1 MVRAVRI
8 IAFSLLLAV
17 TAAAHDLEEEATV
30 IAELMDLRPGMQV
43 ADVGAGSGEFSEE
56 LARRLE
62 GSGHVFVNEID
73 DGELIK
79 LRRLLERTELTSMSL
94 VVGETDDT
102 GLPYAC
108 CDAILL
114 RYVYHHMSNRKDM
127 RSSLGRSVRPGG
139 LIVVIEKDEIGD
151 GIPADDL
158 IADMSTAGFEVVSR
172 HPEWGGHDDHYG
184 VVFRG
189 VERPLSF

>member
-1 MVRAVRI
+1 
-8 IAFSLLLAV
+8 
-17 TAAAHDLEEEATV
+17 
-30 IAELMDLRPGMQV
+30 
-43 ADVGAGSGEFSEE
+43 
-56 LARRLE
+56 
-62 GSGHVFVNEID
+62 
-73 DGELIK
+73 
-79 LRRLLERTELTSMSL
+79 MSL
-94 VVGETDDT
+94 VEGDVEDTRLPDD
-102 GLPYAC
+102 C
-108 CDAILL
+108 CDGIML
-114 RYVYHHMSNRKDM
+114 RYVYHHMSNPEGM

-151 GIPADDL
+151 GILADDL